1 MKYLYLAIALTLSN
15 VAAFSPNSIS
25 LANKR
30 SVRSNNAKT
39 CLHVKAQK
47 AIKAAVEAS
56 RKFGPQSKEARLAW
70 ETVEEINASDDSVA
84 FQPLDDTLDIDLEL
98 LSRMKHRSRNS
109 PVKVAPIQY
118 ARVLSL
124 HGSHQI
130 QDDPNLKRALSKAE
144 LLTEWW
150 GVQSTQAKLAWE
162 EVEDILSNEYSSI
175 FEGSTNPIE
184 NECKIDFTEA
194 CVAMEELEKVLFH
207 HHECYHEVQN
217 GDLGRF

>member
-1 MKYLYLAIALTLSN
+1 
-15 VAAFSPNSIS
+15 
-25 LANKR
+25 
-30 SVRSNNAKT
+30 
-39 CLHVKAQK
+39 
-47 AIKAAVEAS
+47 
-56 RKFGPQSKEARLAW
+56 
-70 ETVEEINASDDSVA
+70 
-84 FQPLDDTLDIDLEL
+84 
-98 LSRMKHRSRNS
+98 MKHRSRNKS
-109 PVKVAPIQY
+109 VNVAPIQY
-118 ARVLSL
+118 AKVLSL

-130 QDDPNLKRALSKAE
+130 QDDPNLKKALSKAE

-207 HHECYHEVQN
+207 HHECHHEVQN